1 MSPSDPAPRLP
12 VLAAGLASFLTLGVI
27 QAMYGPAFPL
37 FQERFG
43 VDTAGVGVIA
53 SAHFLGSA
61 SAPPL
66 VGVLLAWVS
75 LRRIVVAG
83 LVLLAL
89 GVTGVALAPSWP
101 LAVACALLGGFGLGN
116 VSAGLNSA
124 YGSLGTR
131 HANLVNA
138 CFGLGSML
146 APLLVAGLGRTA
158 ALPVAALPFL
168 AVAVLGAAA
177 LVVIRVWNVPAI
189 QARPEVEAQRPSVG
203 LFALFAALLFMY
215 VFLEVGYG
223 AWAARYLEALG
234 VGGAALIV
242 SGYWLAMT
250 AGRLLAGVVGGR
262 WQPGTL
268 VLGSAGLALGFTALL
283 FVKPLAALACLGAGL
298 ALAPVFGTTLAW
310 MTASLPVRWVPPLL
324 VAGSVG
330 GAAAPWLVGQLVARF
345 GAGAVPVAFLGGA
358 AALLG
363 LALLTRA
370 WTRPAQPA

>member
-1 MSPSDPAPRLP
+1 MP

-61 SAPPL
+61 VAPLL
-66 VGVLLAWVS
+66 VYLLLLLRLS
-75 LRRIVVAG
+75 LRRIVVVG
-83 LVLLAL
+83 LLLLAL
-89 GVTGVALAPSWP
+89 GVSGVALAPSWP
-101 LAVACALLGGFGLGN
+101 LAVAGALLGGFGLGN

-131 HANLVNA
+131 YANLVNA

-146 APLLVAGLGRTA
+146 APLLVAGLGRSVA
-158 ALPVAALPFL
+158 LALPVAALPFL

-203 LFALFAALLFMY
+203 LFACFAALLFMY

-250 AGRLLAGVVGGR
+250 AGRLVAGFVGGR
-262 WQPGTL
+262 WHPGTL

-283 FVKPLAALACLGAGL
+283 FVKPLVAVACLGAGL

-310 MTASLPVRWVPPLL
+310 MTVSLPVRWVPPLL

-330 GAAAPWLVGQLVARF
+330 GAAAPWVVGQLVARF
-345 GAGAVPVAFLGGA
+345 GAGAVPVAFLVGA

-370 WTRPAQPA
+370 RTRPAQPA

>member
-1 MSPSDPAPRLP
+1 M
-12 VLAAGLASFLTLGVI
+12 LAAGLASFLTLGVI

-146 APLLVAGLGRTA
+146 APLMVAGLGRTA

-283 FVKPLAALACLGAGL
+283 FVKPMAALACLGAGL

-330 GAAAPWLVGQLVARF
+330 GAAAPWVVGQLVARF

-358 AALLG
+358 AALLA

-370 WTRPAQPA
+370 RTRPAQPA